1 MSGPEPGLGR
11 RSWRRHG
18 GGPVGGA
25 LHAEWTKLRTVPSTG
40 WLVLGIV
47 ALTVGLGLAMT
58 GTLSRDGCES
68 PCLEDTVRLSLFGVR
83 LSQAA
88 VVVLAVLAVGNEYA
102 TGMVHTS
109 VMALPRRAWALA
121 GKFAVVAVTVLVAA
135 TVAVGVSL
143 LVGRWV
149 LPGRGFTAANGH
161 PPLSLADEPTRRAAI
176 GTVLYLVLIG
186 LLSAGVAVLVRDTAG
201 AITGVL
207 VLLYV
212 APLVATLVSNAR
224 WERWLHRYTPMDAG
238 LAVQVTRHL
247 HPSDIGPWAGLGV
260 LAVYAAVA
268 VVAALV
274 VFEVRDA

>member
-1 MSGPEPGLGR
+1 MSGSEPGGGR
-11 RSWRRHG
+11 GSAHRRG
-18 GGPVGGA
+18 AGPIGGA
-25 LHAEWTKLRTVPSTG
+25 MNAEWTKLWTVQSTG
-40 WLVLGIV
+40 WLVLAIV
-47 ALTVGLGLAMT
+47 ALTVGIGLAMT
-58 GTLSRDGCES
+58 GTLNSDGCGT
-68 PCLEDTVRLSLFGVR
+68 PCPEDTVRLSLFGVR
-83 LSQAA
+83 LSQAG

-121 GKFAVVAVTVLVAA
+121 GKFAVVAGTVLVAA
-135 TVAVGVSL
+135 TVAVGASL
-143 LVGRWV
+143 LVGRWM

-161 PPLSLADEPTRRAAI
+161 PALSLADEPTRRAAL
-176 GTVLYLVLIG
+176 GTVLYLVLVA
-186 LLSAGVAVLVRDTAG
+186 LLSAGAAVLVRDTAG

-212 APLVATLVSNAR
+212 APLVAALVSNAR
-224 WERWLHRYTPMDAG
+224 WQRWLHRYSPMDAG

-247 HPSDIGPWAGLGV
+247 EPQDIGPWAGLGV

-274 VFEVRDA
+274 MFEVRDA